1 MDHCASE
8 TDGNSRDGVR
18 KTSPA
23 PTVSSLPKSQAGWI
37 PGTPFE
43 NMGVCHIQA
52 QRARMNGTD
61 NYLLIVPHC
70 GICRGGFDPF
80 LRHIAVNSHKALP
93 GLQAA
98 SAFKSEA
105 GEIELAA
112 CLTEPSSTP
121 EAMFK
126 LLVNLCLFF
135 KHLGCNFK
143 RGHLKN
149 VWFCLYNS
157 TLAMRNLVFNHL
169 YTHGHGGCSTANG
182 GLRFAIPN

>member
-1 MDHCASE
+1 
-8 TDGNSRDGVR
+8 
-18 KTSPA
+18 
-23 PTVSSLPKSQAGWI
+23 
-37 PGTPFE
+37 
-43 NMGVCHIQA
+43 MGVCHIQT

-70 GICRGGFDPF
+70 GIGRGGFDPF

-121 EAMFK
+121 EAMFP
-126 LLVNLCLFF
+126 
-135 KHLGCNFK
+135 
-143 RGHLKN
+143 
-149 VWFCLYNS
+149 
-157 TLAMRNLVFNHL
+157 
-169 YTHGHGGCSTANG
+169 
-182 GLRFAIPN
+182 RFW